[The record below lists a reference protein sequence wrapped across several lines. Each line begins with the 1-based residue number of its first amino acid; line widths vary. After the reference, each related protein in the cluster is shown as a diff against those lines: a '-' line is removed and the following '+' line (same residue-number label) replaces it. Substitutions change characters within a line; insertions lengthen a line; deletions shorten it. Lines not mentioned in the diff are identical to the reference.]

1 MIAGFEV
8 GTRVKWNYDNT
19 LVRGVV
25 QRVIRELGPL
35 KVDNRPMEIL
45 VTDDSPAYVVEKEN
59 GKTYVISHND
69 LMRDDVNEHTGSEG
83 DSRVSTP

>member
-25 QRVIRELGPL
+25 QRVIREPGPL
-35 KVDNRPMEIL
+35 KVDNRPMEVL
-45 VTDDSPAYVVEKEN
+45 VTDDSPAYVIEKEN
-59 GKTYVISHND
+59 GETWVISHND

-83 DSRVSTP
+83 DSRAHTL